1 MDVLPMFPLGSP
13 LLPGQPMPLQ
23 VFEPRYLAMLRDVA
37 EGEGRFGVVLIER
50 GFEVGGGDERFAI
63 GCVAGIEQVRPMP
76 DGRVGL
82 LARGQERIEIV
93 EWLPDDPYPRAEVRR
108 LPDLTWGG
116 DDAPRLAETEGTVR
130 RALAVMSEY
139 RQQVWPADVE
149 LSDDPVTRSWQLAW
163 IAPLGAFDQL
173 TLLRSE
179 SLGELLETTE
189 RLTREALELLPLPS
203 PDEHE

>member
-37 EGEGRFGVVLIER
+37 EGEGSFGVVLIER

-82 LARGQERIEIV
+82 LARGQERIEIAR
-93 EWLPDDPYPRAEVRR
+93 WLPDDPYPRAEVRR
-108 LPDLTWGG
+108 LPDLTWV
-116 DDAPRLAETEGTVR
+116 DEEVPRLAETEGIVR

-149 LSDDPVTRSWQLAW
+149 LSDDPVTRSWQLASF
-163 IAPLGAFDQL
+163 APVGALDHL
-173 TLLRSE
+173 ALLRST
-179 SLGELLETTE
+179 SVSELLGKTA
-189 RLTREALELLPLPS
+189 RLTREALELLPLQS
-203 PDEHE
+203 PDGEG

>member
-13 LLPGQPMPLQ
+13 LLPGQPLPLQ
-23 VFEPRYLAMLRDVA
+23 VFEPRYLTLLQHIA
-37 EGEGRFGVVLIER
+37 EGDGRFGVVLIER

-116 DDAPRLAETEGTVR
+116 EEAPRLAETEATVR

-139 RQQVWPADVE
+139 RQQVWPADVD
-149 LSDDPVTRSWQLAW
+149 LSDDLVARSWQLAW
-163 IAPLGAFDQL
+163 IAPLGALDQL
-173 TLLRSE
+173 TLLRS
-179 SLGELLETTE
+179 SSVAQVLETTA
-189 RLTREALELLPLPS
+189 RLTAEAVELLPLQS
-203 PDEHE
+203 PDDEE

>member
-63 GCVAGIEQVRPMP
+63 GCVAGIEQVHPMP
-76 DGRVGL
+76 DGRVAL

-93 EWLPDDPYPRAEVRR
+93 SWLPDDPYPRAEVRR

-116 DDAPRLAETEGTVR
+116 EEAPRLVETERVVR

-149 LSDDPVTRSWQLAW
+149 LFDDPVTRSWQLAS
-163 IAPLGAFDQL
+163 IAPVGALDHL
-173 TLLRSE
+173 ALLRS
-179 SLGELLETTE
+179 SSVAELLKSTA
-189 RLTREALELLPLPS
+189 RLTSEALELLPLQS
-203 PDEHE
+203 PDED